1 MADNSQTNENMDNF
15 KLNFLESL
23 SDVSIVKKYQEILA
37 PLFEPLEIALKS
49 ANAEIAQ
56 LKTQMAEKDATISAL
71 SKKVS
76 DLEIHQDDLEQ
87 QGRKASVWVFG
98 IPEDTPGN
106 IDTKILSLCNKNL
119 GLEPP
124 LVLDDL
130 EVTHRVGR
138 PPAVPNPN
146 DDSAESPPKPRPILV
161 KFASRRVK
169 GRVMDERSTLKDN
182 PLKLDNGN
190 TAKIYIQDDL
200 TKRRAN
206 LAYRARQLKNAKK
219 ILDTWLSNCK
229 ILVKDNYNRIT
240 LVNDTHDLLKFE
252 NAQARAWYEMPGWY
266 LDYSHIDIILWLP
279 FIDIYLM
286 ISFICCFYFTATG
299 NQLWSLMS
307 VSHHRY
313 CKFDQNISISFQD
326 VSSHHVCHEVDGF
339 FSFIHPFGL
348 W

>member
-1 MADNSQTNENMDNF
+1 M
-15 KLNFLESL
+15 
-23 SDVSIVKKYQEILA
+23 
-37 PLFEPLEIALKS
+37 
-49 ANAEIAQ
+49 
-56 LKTQMAEKDATISAL
+56 
-71 SKKVS
+71 
-76 DLEIHQDDLEQ
+76 
-87 QGRKASVWVFG
+87 FG
-98 IPEDTPGN
+98 IPEGTPGN
-106 IDTKILSLCNKNL
+106 TDTKILSLCNKNL

-146 DDSAESPPKPRPILV
+146 NDSTESPPKPRPILV

-190 TAKIYIQDDL
+190 TVKIYIQDDL

-219 ILDTWLSNCK
+219 ILDTWVSNCK

-240 LVNDTHDLLKFE
+240 LVNDTQDLLKFE
-252 NAQARAWYEMPGWY
+252 NAQAIAWYEMLGWY
-266 LDYSHIDIILWLP
+266 LDYSYIDIMLWLP

-286 ISFICCFYFTATG
+286 ISFICCFLLYSY
-299 NQLWSLMS
+299 W
-307 VSHHRY
+307 
-313 CKFDQNISISFQD
+313 
-326 VSSHHVCHEVDGF
+326 
-339 FSFIHPFGL
+339 
-348 W
+348 